1 MSVATL
7 ETAIIASKFRG
18 ALVGALIGD
27 CLGAPFDQDGRVSKV
42 ILQKYFDKME
52 DPSFKSPTKSYT
64 DDTVMTKAL
73 TESLISN
80 RSLNELDFAKRLVGN
95 YFSVEE
101 PDRSYGSYTTTIF
114 QKLRNSKFND
124 IWLPAKE
131 VFNGEGSLGSGGA
144 TRVAP
149 IAIFCHSNYDL
160 MLKCVEKCTKLTHTH
175 KLGINGA
182 LLQAIAVNQSFYNLP
197 NVPLNVDKFV
207 TDLINKVANLEK
219 IESDNAYFKEED
231 PTPYSNRLKKIQ
243 YLLQR
248 GEVDDEEVIAKLG
261 NGEEALQSVP
271 TALYCFLRS
280 ERPVKTVK
288 TENKFRRA
296 VQYSISL
303 GGNTDTIAS
312 MAGAISGAYHGY
324 EYINK
329 SIQSHCERLE
339 ETIQLADRLHS
350 AVK

>member
-1 MSVATL
+1 MSLAVL
-7 ETAIIASKFRG
+7 ERAVVASKFRG

-27 CLGAPFDQDGRVSKV
+27 CLGAPFDHDGKVSKV

-80 RSLNELDFAKRLVGN
+80 GSLNELDLAKRLVGN
-95 YFSVEE
+95 YFSIEE
-101 PDRSYGSYTTTIF
+101 PDRSYGSHTTTIF
-114 QKLRNSKFND
+114 HKLKNSKFND

-144 TRVAP
+144 TRITP
-149 IAIFCHSNYDL
+149 IAIFFYSNYDS
-160 MLKCVEKCTKLTHTH
+160 MLDFAEKCTKLTHTH

-182 LLQAIAVNQSFYNLP
+182 LLQAISINQSFYCLP

-207 TDLINKVANLEK
+207 TDLINKMDDLEK
-219 IESDNAYFKEED
+219 IESDNVFLKEED
-231 PTPYSNRLKKIQ
+231 PTPYKNRLKEIQ
-243 YLLQR
+243 HLLKR
-248 GEVDDEEVIAKLG
+248 DEVDDEEVIAKLG

-271 TALYCFLRS
+271 TAIYCFLRS

-329 SIQSHCERLE
+329 SIQSHCEKLK
-339 ETIQLADRLHS
+339 ETIQLADQLHT